1 MWALC
6 RRAAQAAVK
15 PGGFR
20 LPYLRERYLSGRMYV
35 VVEGP
40 IGVGKTSLARRL
52 SERFGAELNLEVVEE
67 NPFLAR
73 FYAQPEA
80 YAFQVQAFFLLSRF
94 KQLSQLWQPGL
105 YRESVVSDYLFD
117 KDFIFAAMN
126 LRDAEFDLYQDLYA
140 HLSPRLPT
148 PDLVIYLRADTPELL
163 RRIEKRGRPYEQ
175 GMPAD
180 YLSELTSRYDEY
192 FRTYA
197 HPLLTIEAGGYDFVG
212 NEADEQAIFAQITAA
227 LKPRVGA

>member
-1 MWALC
+1 
-6 RRAAQAAVK
+6 
-15 PGGFR
+15 
-20 LPYLRERYLSGRMYV
+20 MYV

-52 SERFGAELNLEVVEE
+52 AARHSAELNLEIVEE

-94 KQLSQLWQPGL
+94 KQLSALWQPGL
-105 YRESVVSDYLFD
+105 YRDSVVSDYLFD

-126 LRDAEFDLYQDLYA
+126 LKDAEFALYEDLYS

-148 PDLVIYLRADTPELL
+148 PDLVVYLRADTDELL
-163 RRIEKRGRPYEQ
+163 RRIALRGRPFEQ
-175 GMPAD
+175 DMKAEYLAD
-180 YLSELTSRYDEY
+180 LTARYDDY
-192 FRTYA
+192 FRSYP
-197 HPLLTIEAGGYDFVG
+197 HPHLTVDAAGLDFV
-212 NEADEQAIFAQITAA
+212 NNPDDETQLLAAVDAA
-227 LKPRVGA
+227 LGAGQAAD